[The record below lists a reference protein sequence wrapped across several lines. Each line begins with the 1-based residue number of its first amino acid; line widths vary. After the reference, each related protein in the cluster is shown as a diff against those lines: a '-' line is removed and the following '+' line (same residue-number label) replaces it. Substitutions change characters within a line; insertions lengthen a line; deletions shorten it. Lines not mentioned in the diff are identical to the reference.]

1 MSLMLTV
8 SVPESKAFRRI
19 ANDHFIDTHHPGALF
34 PHYKFVVQ
42 LFQIHPAQRRTTEE
56 SLHIRHGQNAPIAV
70 RGFASEVVRSMSRRL
85 ELPGVGCLC
94 DRIRRRQRS

>member
-8 SVPESKAFRRI
+8 AVPESKAFRRI

-42 LFQIHPAQRRTTEE
+42 LFQIHPAQCRTTEIR
-56 SLHIRHGQNAPIAV
+56 LHIRHGQDAPIAV
-70 RGFASEVVRSMSRRL
+70 GWF
-85 ELPGVGCLC
+85 VGN
-94 DRIRRRQRS
+94 I